1 VAQLWIRL
9 LTAVAGPESLLTAAA
24 TVLDEKG
31 LEAEADECRWQAF
44 KLRVK
49 RRTQLFRASR

>member
-1 VAQLWIRL
+1 LWIRL

-31 LEAEADECRWQAF
+31 LAEEASECRWQAF
-44 KLRVK
+44 RLRVN
-49 RRTQLFRASR
+49 RRLKPQRIA